1 MVKRESK
8 QTPQLLRFFCES
20 GDIWFQFGSLIASLI
35 GVILALAQINKLL
48 VKVIVIILLLLLF
61 VLTLLVIRAKFRAYK
76 IKSATGA
83 TPSVSGNIVTNVTNH
98 KTTYSNNTINN
109 FFGPPNTKTK
119 RINITSIAITL
130 IIAVSVTFLVVFIL
144 LYGGSK
150 SDDPK
155 PTPRATTTPTMMVT
169 PTPANSDRIVAS
181 ARLTDL
187 TPLTNDGVDIYP
199 DEVIDNVGDEHY
211 HRIFGVSGS
220 EIKYYLRG
228 DYKTLSG
235 VWYVCYRDRE
245 TSVSSSCKIYA
256 DGDLVYTSPSIK
268 GGDVPEEFSINIDYC
283 EYLEVHFISGNGE
296 AELGDLKLES

>member
-8 QTPQLLRFFCES
+8 QPPQLLRFFCES
-20 GDIWFQFGSLIASLI
+20 SDIWFQFGSLIVSLI
-35 GVILALAQINKLL
+35 GVILALAQINRLL
-48 VKVIVIILLLLLF
+48 VKVIVIVLLLLLF
-61 VLTLLVIRAKFRAYK
+61 VFTLLVIRAKFRAYK
-76 IKSATGA
+76 TKSATGA
-83 TPSVSGNIVTNVTNH
+83 TPSVSGNVVTNN
-98 KTTYSNNTINN
+98 TTIYSNNKINN
-109 FFGPPNTKTK
+109 FFSPPTTKTK

-130 IIAVSVTFLVVFIL
+130 IIAISVIFLVVFIL

-181 ARLTDL
+181 AWLTDL

-199 DEVIDNVGDEHY
+199 DEVTDNVGDEHY
-211 HRIFGVSGS
+211 YRIFGVSGS
-220 EIKYYLRG
+220 EIKFYLRG

-256 DGDLVYTSPSIK
+256 DGDLVYASDSIK
-268 GGDVPEEFSINIDYC
+268 GGDVPDEFSIDIDYC